1 MAGVAARTVPA
12 GTCLRPSNCAAAGH
26 LLATPVDLAKH
37 PQSVLLGGIGGGLSR
52 SYYSLEAQ
60 EVEKDSYY
68 LGQTLSFKIQLSPP
82 LTTGSRSC

>member
-26 LLATPVDLAKH
+26 LLATPVDLATH
-37 PQSVLLGGIGGGLSR
+37 PQSVLLGGGLSR

-60 EVEKDSYY
+60 EGEKDSYY
-68 LGQTLSFKIQLSPP
+68 LGQALSFKIQLSPP